1 MAGTTVVDAASPLMG
16 FARLSD
22 QVYMQPAVV
31 PTNLHM
37 VDPSHPTTV
46 IIYGWG
52 DASPKHVSKYV
63 DGYRRLF
70 PHAKLVLIFSPILR
84 AIIQHVDV
92 RTRDMEPVLDAVF
105 GVDHTHPVAHQDEA
119 PPKAAQIIDDRI
131 LAHVMSNTGGI
142 NFASTLNAYLRRH
155 NATLPHRML
164 VCDSTPGSVDFMP
177 NLMPWS
183 RAMALG
189 VASWFPWPFA
199 ATQVLAG
206 GFLAALH
213 GAGWVLGR
221 TSAAEFSTGAVSDP
235 AFSTTAARKLYLYSK
250 EDDIIHWQDIEAH
263 AALSRA
269 RGYAVDAE
277 VFDGTS
283 HVGHMRKHPE
293 QYWTAIT
300 RTWREAVKGS
310 EGGQ

>member
-1 MAGTTVVDAASPLMG
+1 MVDTTVVDTTSPLMG
-16 FARLSD
+16 FTRLSE
-22 QVYMQPAVV
+22 QVYMQPATV
-31 PTNLHM
+31 PTDLHT

-63 DGYRRLF
+63 DGYLRLF

-92 RTRDMEPVLDAVF
+92 RTRNMEPVLDAVF
-105 GVDHTHPVAHQDEA
+105 GVDHTHPAEH
-119 PPKAAQIIDDRI
+119 KIDDRI

-155 NATLPHRML
+155 STTLPHRML
-164 VCDSTPGSVDFMP
+164 VCDSTPGSVDFMS

-189 VASWFPWPFA
+189 VASWFPWPFVV
-199 ATQVLAG
+199 TQFLAG
-206 GFLAALH
+206 GFLATLH
-213 GAGWVLGR
+213 GMGWVLGR

-250 EDDIIHWQDIEAH
+250 EDDIIYWEDIEAH
-263 AALSRA
+263 AALSRE

-277 VFDGTS
+277 MFDGTT

-293 QYWTAIT
+293 QYWAAIA
-300 RTWREAVKGS
+300 RTWGETAKGVAV
-310 EGGQ
+310 Q